1 MGKTYELGK
10 LTISDHESKTLT
22 GAFGIPEDEFKNI
35 LEIADE
41 AWKHED
47 TISESVEFLVN
58 KLQGS
63 AMVLGLLVLGRI
75 WEENSLEDEAEEETD
90 YEE

>member
-1 MGKTYELGK
+1 LGKTYELGK
-10 LTISDHESKTLT
+10 LTIADHESKTLT

-41 AWKHED
+41 SWKHED
-47 TISESVEFLVN
+47 TVSESVEFLVN

-63 AMVLGLLVLGRI
+63 AMVLGLLILGRI
-75 WEENSLEDEAEEETD
+75 WEENSLEEEAEEETD
-90 YEE
+90 YEA